1 MQERGLFFR
10 KAPSLALPPE
20 KIDVGEILGGKPLL
34 SEKRRSPRISPKN
47 VSSGGSA
54 REGASLQRSPLPRNH
69 PLFSLHTK
77 QYCLRL
83 KFFSTTS

>member
-34 SEKRRSPRISPKN
+34 SEKRLSPPQNLPQTPLSP
-47 VSSGGSA
+47 
-54 REGASLQRSPLPRNH
+54 Q
-69 PLFSLHTK
+69 
-77 QYCLRL
+77 
-83 KFFSTTS
+83 FFADALVFGFV